1 MKMTMHIDGDV
12 LAQVMEITGAKSKT
26 KAVEIALSDLARRHR
41 LQKVL
46 RRGLGLTPDQLA
58 VEFAPGPADQID
70 PPDFDDAKV
79 QRFIA
84 AHDRRKNVRE
94 LKVAE
99 DSPTSPDAQPRIGGQ

>member
-1 MKMTMHIDGDV
+1 
-12 LAQVMEITGAKSKT
+12 
-26 KAVEIALSDLARRHR
+26 
-41 LQKVL
+41 
-46 RRGLGLTPDQLA
+46 LGLTPDQLA